1 MSNVPQLIEQLGS
14 PDLQKQSEAWKALVA
29 IGPEAVEPL
38 LALIDTPNEQTRM
51 RVTSALGQIG
61 DPRALDALLKRLDDP
76 SSRVRQMLP
85 GALVNYKGDARVVD
99 ALKRLALDRQY
110 DTPAVTR
117 ALAAKQLKTVAGDE
131 AAIPVLV
138 ELLSFPDAQVASTAA
153 QYLGESNNPAAVEPL
168 INALNA
174 AQDNSAFRGIVTAL
188 SKLHDERALEPIAA
202 YLKSS
207 DVYRRATAAFA
218 LGELGDKRAADYL
231 KALSSDKA
239 FAWEEDHGGPKY
251 TVADVAN
258 QALGKL
264 KKSPEGEPK
273 KSTDR
278 PWWKVW

>member
-1 MSNVPQLIEQLGS
+1 MSNIPQLIEQLTG
-14 PDLQKQSEAWKALVA
+14 PDLQKQSDAWKALVA
-29 IGPEAVEPL
+29 IGAEAVEPL
-38 LALIDTPNEQTRM
+38 IALLDSPDEQTRM
-51 RVTSALGQIG
+51 RATSALGQI
-61 DPRALDALLKRLDDP
+61 ADARTLEPLLKRLEDS

-85 GALVNYKGDARVVD
+85 GALVNFKGDSRVVEG
-99 ALKRLALDRQY
+99 LKRLALDRQY

-131 AAIPVLV
+131 VAIPVLV
-138 ELLSFPDAQVASTAA
+138 ELLSFPNAQVASTAA
-153 QYLGESNNPAAVEPL
+153 QHLGESNNSTAVEPL
-168 INALNA
+168 IKALNA
-174 AQDNSAFRGIVTAL
+174 AQDNNAFRSVVTAL
-188 SKLHDERALEPIAA
+188 SKLHNGRALEPIAS

-218 LGELGDKRAADYL
+218 LGELGDERAVDYL

-264 KKSPEGEPK
+264 KKATG
-273 KSTDR
+273 R
-278 PWWKVW
+278 PWWKPW